1 METKQYWKSRKIIIG
16 VISVVI
22 GLLAYIQGQIE
33 VGGALTIEGLMMV
46 GLRIVTKTSV
56 SK

>member
-1 METKQYWKSRKIIIG
+1 MKKWYRSKTVIVGI
-16 VISVVI
+16 ISVVI
-22 GLLAYIQGQIE
+22 GILAYIQGQVE